1 MILFIKF
8 NWPHWK
14 LDQSIKL
21 RNDILNGDVFHS
33 NLSDWS
39 DPVCKAKI
47 YITLSWVWDHYDRPT
62 PQQRRTSL
70 NFILL
75 TCIVCPDTWPIKTTM
90 ITISYKL
97 TPAFIRTSSTS
108 NTLRQVIKIH
118 SQDSQSPAETSL
130 EKLGWPIQTIQRGY
144 QHWLLCSDALK
155 DS

>member
-33 NLSDWS
+33 NLPDWS

-47 YITLSWVWDHYDRPT
+47 YITLSWVWDHYDPAT
-62 PQQRRTSL
+62 PHRRRTSL